1 MKCLLAI
8 RYHLGFRTFS
18 DWVASLPNADSTT
31 PTLLSGTSRHP
42 SNLTVMIRFM
52 ACVVLVLGVIAGCV
66 KVQGNQDDPAGDRA
80 TIEAALRQW
89 PNDFNA
95 ENLVGVCGLFAD
107 DVVLVYPGGPDRDR
121 QQFCDRMQTLFDD
134 PAKQFSYDAPDIG
147 EVLVEGDLATV
158 RLMWKL
164 TIRDTSGK
172 VLDTI
177 DENGLDVFRRQPD
190 GSWKI
195 HISHAFSQT

>member
-1 MKCLLAI
+1 
-8 RYHLGFRTFS
+8 
-18 DWVASLPNADSTT
+18 
-31 PTLLSGTSRHP
+31 
-42 SNLTVMIRFM
+42 
-52 ACVVLVLGVIAGCV
+52 
-66 KVQGNQDDPAGDRA
+66 
-80 TIEAALRQW
+80 
-89 PNDFNA
+89 
-95 ENLVGVCGLFAD
+95 
-107 DVVLVYPGGPDRDR
+107 
-121 QQFCDRMQTLFDD
+121 MQTLFDD
-134 PAKQFSYDAPDIG
+134 PAKQFSYDAPDIE